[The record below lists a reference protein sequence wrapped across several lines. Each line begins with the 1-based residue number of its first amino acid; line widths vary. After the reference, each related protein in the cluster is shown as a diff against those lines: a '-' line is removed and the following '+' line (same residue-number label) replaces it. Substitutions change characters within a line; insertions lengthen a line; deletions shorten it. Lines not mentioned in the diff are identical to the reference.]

1 MANQVQANNQNQ
13 MQDKGPSPILPNILK
28 NVVGLNDEQLGKL
41 TEQGIN
47 TVDDMI
53 LIGQQDILAVFKGPE
68 KLTAMVKSKLKAFI
82 EWIQYQEQIHGA
94 DKYDLKDF
102 NNQACADW
110 QRCVNNKRK
119 SEDRSKA
126 TKKDALKLP
135 ETFNGKQQSW
145 LKSKREMQAYL
156 GQLEG
161 VTGIPLIYVIDNFL
175 TKMMQTTSLQ
185 HKGQK

>member
-53 LIGQQDILAVFKGPE
+53 LIGQRDILAVFKGPE

-94 DKYDLKDF
+94 DKYELKDF
-102 NNQACADW
+102 DNQVFADW
-110 QRCVNNKRK
+110 QRHVNNKRK

-161 VTGIPLIYVIDNFL
+161 VTGIPLSCL
-175 TKMMQTTSLQ
+175 CHLERR
-185 HKGQK
+185 